1 MLSLMSLPLALSL
14 LPALTGAAAARDY
27 REPERPFEVSLLA
40 GVQNAPDPRFGMIS
54 PADVLSGL
62 GARAAWSPHPNVAV
76 VLDWQADR
84 SLLTLYTGED
94 TYYDYTDTDTDTG
107 SGDGSSGDI
116 NIAFSVHQIG
126 LGARGQIRL
135 GRFFEPYAIAQGL
148 LLADRVRLDD
158 DPDHDDNLTQQT
170 HGGVGFGAYGAL
182 GAAFPI
188 GGRGRMFSVAPFL
201 ELGYGHIFDHSVG
214 SLGGLSYYGVAGRIG
229 VGVRF

>member
-84 SLLTLYTGED
+84 SLLSLYTGED
-94 TYYDYTDTDTDTG
+94 TGNAG
-107 SGDGSSGDI
+107 SDSEGAV